1 AKAIAASGNT
11 RLHRACRMTDPSVA
25 TTEHLTCPWCGYD
38 LFGLPTKGDI
48 VRCPE
53 CGNRADLRLLRISP
67 KDRAR
72 RVRGMESLPAACAGF
87 AFFAVI
93 FALMA
98 KSILRESPSEPAGMT
113 FAGLALGCAAGWG
126 FCARTYHRR
135 YRFVLGAVQVFAMF
149 HVCLWLFVVGIGLV
163 CGGLCSA
170 MLDDRVAP
178 GLLGV
183 CLVGAASL
191 WFGGWLYRRAR
202 GKLAHMYEQL
212 AGAPDT
218 RRNGNS
224 SNVGADRGLPTETS
238 GNETSPQNGR
248 PSRGTSSG
256 ERPRP
261 PEP

>member
-1 AKAIAASGNT
+1 
-11 RLHRACRMTDPSVA
+11 MTDSNA
-25 TTEHLTCPWCGYD
+25 ETTEHLTCPWCRYD
-38 LFGLPTKGDI
+38 LFGLPTDGNL

-67 KDRAR
+67 KDRKKR
-72 RVRGMESLPAACAGF
+72 IRGMESLPAACAGF

-98 KSILRESPSEPAGMT
+98 RATLRVSPSEPAGMT
-113 FAGLALGCAAGWG
+113 FAGLALGCAAGWA

-135 YRFVLGAVQVFAMF
+135 YRFVVGAVQVFAMF
-149 HVCLWLFVVGIGLV
+149 HVCLWLFVVGICLAWP
-163 CGGLCSA
+163 GLCVA
-170 MLDDRVAP
+170 VFDDQVAP
-178 GLLGV
+178 ALLGV

-191 WFGGWLYRRAR
+191 CFGGWLYRQAR
-202 GKLAHMYEQL
+202 GKLGHMYEQL

-224 SNVGADRGLPTETS
+224 SNAGGDRGLQTETS
-238 GNETSPQNGR
+238 GNETSPRNGR
-248 PSRGTSSG
+248 PSNGTNSG
-256 ERPRP
+256 ERSRP